1 MATLTQKEW
10 TVEVSDQLTI
20 DFFAELRNGI
30 VDDVYAT
37 INLDGFHVTW
47 NPMHQH
53 GLIRVY
59 EIGKLTNDWIRLLA
73 LVGNQRFK
81 AEASLKE
88 FLNTNLTYK
97 N

>member
-1 MATLTQKEW
+1 MAKLTEKEW
-10 TVEVSDQLTI
+10 SVEVSEQLKI
-20 DFFAELRNGI
+20 NFFAELRNGI
-30 VDDVYAT
+30 VSDVYAT
-37 INLDGFHVTW
+37 VKLDGFNVTW
-47 NPMHQH
+47 NPFQAH

-59 EIGKLTNDWIRLLA
+59 EIGKLTNDWIRLLS

-88 FLNTNLTYK
+88 FLNSNLTYP